1 MLAINDTLLLKQYY
15 DNSAFHDRIH
25 QEIISETY
33 TVLSQPQP
41 EQAAESGDQSY
52 GPEFMYRR
60 LSVLKS
66 DCEYFLG
73 AGGRNEKHLLEGG
86 SVEKQIAK
94 MRELYDTVP
103 EKPEWLTAEDIDRYE
118 QRMTAPEQGIA
129 WAVSP
134 VTLYRELLE
143 MTDREINRGGWV
155 YEQLRNRIN
164 TYDSAK
170 EALDSELY
178 AYVKHVA
185 TGYPDMMAAYH
196 TLPKFREWLIED
208 LMERNYQDVSLD
220 QRDAPDRHS
229 KDADAPEWAKGA
241 PPTPKPQYVRWS
253 AKGPIERQ
261 NPAPAVSAAGH
272 SEPGQDGADTPVP
285 PEREA
290 IPGPTG
296 AGAPE
301 QPENDDAIPV
311 EPDFAPMAEQY
322 WELKAQHPDKLVGVQ
337 VGEFMMF
344 YGKDAEEASAALG
357 TKALVLDLP
366 GLGQTPPPGA
376 GTHGRRFLKSCWN
389 MGTAWCW
396 PAPTRSAARTR
407 PMRLSRK
414 AAPPTISPSA

>member
-1 MLAINDTLLLKQYY
+1 M
-15 DNSAFHDRIH
+15 
-25 QEIISETY
+25 
-33 TVLSQPQP
+33 
-41 EQAAESGDQSY
+41 
-52 GPEFMYRR
+52 
-60 LSVLKS
+60 KS

-94 MRELYDTVP
+94 MRELYDTVS

-118 QRMTAPEQGIA
+118 QRMTVPEQGIA

-143 MTDREINRGGWV
+143 MTDREINRGGWL

-170 EALDSELY
+170 EALDGELY

-241 PPTPKPQYVRWS
+241 PPTPKPQYV
-253 AKGPIERQ
+253 
-261 NPAPAVSAAGH
+261 
-272 SEPGQDGADTPVP
+272 T
-285 PEREA
+285 
-290 IPGPTG
+290 
-296 AGAPE
+296 
-301 QPENDDAIPV
+301 
-311 EPDFAPMAEQY
+311 
-322 WELKAQHPDKLVGVQ
+322 
-337 VGEFMMF
+337 
-344 YGKDAEEASAALG
+344 
-357 TKALVLDLP
+357 
-366 GLGQTPPPGA
+366 
-376 GTHGRRFLKSCWN
+376 
-389 MGTAWCW
+389 
-396 PAPTRSAARTR
+396 
-407 PMRLSRK
+407 
-414 AAPPTISPSA
+414 